1 MPPLIIVG
9 IIGAV
14 ASIATAGI
22 GAVAQS
28 SALKDDCSKD
38 CKEKCKAETGWLFS
52 GRQKCIKECRA
63 QACVGSLEAPPP
75 PADAGSDINWWYVV
89 AGILIAGSLILL
101 FFGKRIFGGNKK

>member
-14 ASIATAGI
+14 ASVATAGI

-63 QACVGSLEAPPP
+63 QACVGSLEPPAPPP
-75 PADAGSDINWWYVV
+75 ATGMDINWWYV
-89 AGILIAGSLILL
+89 IAGVLIGGSILL
-101 FFGKRIFGGNKK
+101 LLFGKGISPAKK